1 MPVYF
6 VMGFW
11 VFFIVPRI
19 FSLTQIGAKSEL
31 MLFLFP
37 FLLACVFFAIAA
49 SFLSREREQPFLLFV
64 FTSVPLMFISGI
76 SWPKEGIAGYWI
88 ALSKIFPSTH
98 GIDGFVKMN
107 NMGATLGEV
116 LPEYLNL
123 WILAI
128 IYFILACLLYYR
140 EIIKSRKVR
149 S

>member
-1 MPVYF
+1 
-6 VMGFW
+6 
-11 VFFIVPRI
+11 
-19 FSLTQIGAKSEL
+19 
-31 MLFLFP
+31 
-37 FLLACVFFAIAA
+37 
-49 SFLSREREQPFLLFV
+49 
-64 FTSVPLMFISGI
+64 MFISGI

-88 ALSKIFPSTH
+88 ALSKIFPSTP
-98 GIDGFVKMN
+98 GIDGFIKMN

-140 EIIKSRKVR
+140 EIVKSRKVR

>member
-1 MPVYF
+1 
-6 VMGFW
+6 
-11 VFFIVPRI
+11 
-19 FSLTQIGAKSEL
+19 
-31 MLFLFP
+31 
-37 FLLACVFFAIAA
+37 
-49 SFLSREREQPFLLFV
+49 
-64 FTSVPLMFISGI
+64 MFISGI

-128 IYFILACLLYYR
+128 IYFIIEKLLKVVKYVR
-140 EIIKSRKVR
+140 KRIINRCVL
-149 S
+149 